1 MKNYIKP
8 DINLIRIVSEGKLA
22 LSGLSDW
29 LIGNDLQ
36 ADINITTFEYIS

>member
-8 DINLIRIVSEGKLA
+8 DINLIRVVFEEKLA